1 MNQLIMALTLI
12 LGSHTGFAHTSLAT
26 NEQSC
31 SSTQGSNLL
40 ADNKMMGK
48 KGVDSFNQILK
59 GGGLYALLLSM
70 NTELPDIAKSVEF
83 VMLFNEI
90 NSTNQILSRLL
101 IELQKNNQL
110 LSQNTLNQ
118 GVAMDG

>member
-1 MNQLIMALTLI
+1 MNIIKTLMLSTVLIVMNGAAFAETESTLENNRKTHLFSLTY
-12 LGSHTGFAHTSLAT
+12 
-26 NEQSC
+26 
-31 SSTQGSNLL
+31 
-40 ADNKMMGK
+40 NKMTCNK
-48 KGVDSFNQILK
+48 ILK

-70 NTELPDIAKSVEF
+70 NTELPDIAKTAEF

-101 IELQKNNQL
+101 MEMQKNNQL
-110 LSQNTLNQ
+110 LRKNTPNK

>member
-1 MNQLIMALTLI
+1 MVLTLI
-12 LGSHTGFAHTSLAT
+12 LGSHTGFAHTSLAV

-110 LSQNTLNQ
+110 LSQNTLNK

>member
-1 MNQLIMALTLI
+1 MNIIKTLMLSTVLMVMNGAAFAETESTLEKNRKTHLFSLT
-12 LGSHTGFAHTSLAT
+12 
-26 NEQSC
+26 
-31 SSTQGSNLL
+31 
-40 ADNKMMGK
+40 DNKMTAQRE
-48 KGVDSFNQILK
+48 VDTFNKILK

-70 NTELPDIAKSVEF
+70 NTELPDIAKTAEF

-101 IELQKNNQL
+101 MEMQKNNQL
-110 LSQNTLNQ
+110 LRKNMPNK

>member
-1 MNQLIMALTLI
+1 MNIIKTLMLSTVLIVMNGAAFAETESTLENNRKTHLFFLTY
-12 LGSHTGFAHTSLAT
+12 
-26 NEQSC
+26 
-31 SSTQGSNLL
+31 
-40 ADNKMMGK
+40 NKMTAQR
-48 KGVDSFNQILK
+48 GVDTFNKILK

-70 NTELPDIAKSVEF
+70 NTELPDIAKTAEF

-101 IELQKNNQL
+101 MEMQKNNQL
-110 LSQNTLNQ
+110 LRKNTPNK